1 MSDGSMLT
9 GAIAKIST
17 QTAGGWRIALDVPEI
32 MGEVVRQLLGSEN
45 KIVYNI
51 SFDAISEIDQPEK
64 RQPGRPK
71 NKSAE

>member
-9 GAIAKIST
+9 GAISKISS
-17 QTAGGWRIALDVPEI
+17 QTAGGWSVKLDVPEN
-32 MGEVVRQLLGSEN
+32 MGEIIRQLIGSEN

-51 SFDAISEIDQPEK
+51 SFDEVGSIEQPEK

-71 NKSAE
+71 KESV